1 MEIWL
6 PIEDYPNYEVSSEG
20 RVRNIK
26 AGKILKQ
33 QINHNGYN
41 CLTLRKDKV
50 QYNARVHRLVA
61 DAFYDGD
68 HRDLD
73 VNHIDGNKT
82 NNFIGN
88 LEWCT
93 RKENV
98 QHAFH
103 KGLRVSNDFGK
114 GRIKIRDISTGRVYD
129 SINECARVL
138 GFDKWYIRE
147 CLSGHRD
154 SYLGHSFEVV

>member
-6 PIEDYPNYEVSSEG
+6 PIKDYPNYEVSSEG

-26 AGKILKQ
+26 TGRIMRQ
-33 QINHNGYN
+33 QTNRNGYKN
-41 CLTLRKDKV
+41 LTLRRDNTQHDV
-50 QYNARVHRLVA
+50 RVHRLVA

-68 HRDLD
+68 HYGLD
-73 VNHIDGNKT
+73 VNHIDGDKT

-93 RKENV
+93 RKENIK
-98 QHAFH
+98 HALNS
-103 KGLRVSNDFGK
+103 GLRVNNNFGK
-114 GRIKIRDISTGRVYD
+114 VKTRILDTSTGRVYE

-138 GFDKWYIRE
+138 GIDTWYIRE
-147 CLSGHRD
+147 CLKGNRD
-154 SYLGHSFEVV
+154 SYRGHSFERV